1 MKMKIKKGDQVKIL
15 SGSDKGRTG
24 IINKVFPKKNQVV
37 VEGINVVK
45 KHVKPAGNKEGGIVE
60 KNAPVNIAKVM
71 LICPECGKPTK
82 VGFQLDKKNKKYR
95 ICRKCQSLIGL
106 DKKAKK

>member
-1 MKMKIKKGDQVKIL
+1 MKIKKGDQVKII

-24 IINKVFPKKNQVV
+24 AISKVFPKTKMIV

-45 KHVKPAGNKEGGIVE
+45 KHVKPAGGKKGGII
-60 KNAPVNIAKVM
+60 KINAPMAASKVM
-71 LICPECGKPTK
+71 LICPECGKITR
-82 VGFQLDKKNKKYR
+82 VGFQLDKKGKKYR

-106 DKKAKK
+106 EKLNKK